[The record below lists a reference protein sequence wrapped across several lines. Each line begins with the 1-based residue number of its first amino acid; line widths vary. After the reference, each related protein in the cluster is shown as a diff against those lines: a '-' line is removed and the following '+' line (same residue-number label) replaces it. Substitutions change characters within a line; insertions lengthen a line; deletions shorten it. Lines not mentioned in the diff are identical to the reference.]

1 MVKPESLLSQ
11 HHVTTHCFG
20 LVFIDASSFSFNI
33 IDSFVYHDDL
43 SGSLIGTG

>member
-20 LVFIDASSFSFNI
+20 LVFIVASSLYFNI
-33 IDSFVYHDDL
+33 IDSFAYHDDL
-43 SGSLIGTG
+43 SVS